1 VSAAANPGPRERLL
15 ASAQRLTAV
24 QGVGVGVDAILEDA
38 SVARRSLY
46 QHFGGKDEL
55 IAASLLESAHQDEE
69 RYRAALDSGG
79 SNPRQRVLAVFDQL
93 DETTSTAGFRGCR
106 YVAAEL
112 SLTDPGH
119 PAHQVTRTYTE
130 RLHALFEKELADLGN
145 PDPAAGA
152 DQILVLI
159 DGVLVLAALR
169 PGSHPAQTVRPL
181 VEQLL
186 DNVVIAGPGDSRSMR
201 QPEQTNLEAKGARRR
216 S

>member
-1 VSAAANPGPRERLL
+1 MSTAASPGPRQRLL

-46 QHFGGKDEL
+46 QHFGGKAEL
-55 IAASLLESAHQDEE
+55 IAASLLESAHKDEE
-69 RYRAALDSGG
+69 RYRAALNSGG
-79 SNPRQRVLAVFDQL
+79 RDPRRRVLAVFDQL
-93 DETTSTAGFRGCR
+93 EQTTSTPGFRGCR
-106 YVAAEL
+106 YVSAEL
-112 SLTDPGH
+112 SLTDPDH
-119 PAHQVTRTYTE
+119 PAHQVTRSYTE

-152 DQILVLI
+152 GQLLVLI

-186 DNVVIAGPGDSRSMR
+186 DNVASKEPSPVVR
-201 QPEQTNLEAKGARRR
+201 
-216 S
+216 

>member
-1 VSAAANPGPRERLL
+1 MVDLLSSAAVECDSVSTAAKPGPRERLL

-55 IAASLLESAHQDEE
+55 IAASLLESARQDEE

-79 SNPRQRVLAVFDQL
+79 SDPRQRVLAVFDQL
-93 DETTSTAGFRGCR
+93 DKTTSTPGFRGCR
-106 YVAAEL
+106 YVSAEL
-112 SLTDPGH
+112 TLTDPNH
-119 PAHQVTRTYTE
+119 PAHEVTRAYTE
-130 RLHALFEKELADLGN
+130 RLHALFEKELADLGHS
-145 PDPAAGA
+145 DPSVAAE
-152 DQILVLI
+152 QIVVLI

-169 PGSHPAQTVRPL
+169 PASHPAQTVRPL

-186 DNVVIAGPGDSRSMR
+186 DSVVTADPSPVNR
-201 QPEQTNLEAKGARRR
+201 
-216 S
+216 